1 MTRHRHNIVRM
12 AHTRFYLTD
21 DLPRLTGAV
30 RMDVFATRT
39 IGRGKRA
46 RLQGAAWQGW
56 NPDPAL
62 ETAHARLPGAGS
74 FYWHGAIQAA
84 AAARRML
91 RDDPTIHQ
99 IKLETIS
106 GREIGRFYR

>member
-1 MTRHRHNIVRM
+1 MPN
-12 AHTRFYLTD
+12 TRFYLTD
-21 DLPRLTGAV
+21 DVPRLTGAV

-39 IGRGKRA
+39 VRRGRRTVT
-46 RLQGAAWQGW
+46 QGVGWHGW
-56 NPDPAL
+56 NADPAL
-62 ETAHARLPGAGS
+62 ERAHARLPGSGS
-74 FYWHGAIQAA
+74 FYWHGAVQAY